1 MAGHHDTRPSSTPRG
16 APDGAVDATVADDAT
31 AAGDLPEDARATR
44 RISSASAT
52 RASSTERM
60 LSPPPRGTT
69 AIRYADTE
77 LPETAR
83 LTPSPVTFDL
93 PTRVLLD
100 EAPRYEARARIGR
113 GGMGEVQLC
122 LDRRIGREVAMKL
135 IRDEVNG
142 DEVVRA
148 RFARE
153 ARVQG
158 QLEHPSVVPVH
169 DLGID
174 ADGRLFFTMK
184 RVRGRTLA
192 DIIDRQREGHQA
204 TLESYSR
211 RRMLTAFSQLC
222 LGVAF
227 AHSRGVLHRDLKPD
241 NVMLGDYGELHV
253 LDWGIATILE
263 DLGSTDERGGKGQVD
278 ADIDDSHRTHEGEAV
293 GTPGY
298 MSAEQVLG
306 LDVDE
311 RADVFA
317 LGSLLF
323 EILTLHPL
331 VPFAPIEQ
339 MHAATLK
346 GVEARASF
354 RFPRAEV
361 PPELEAICVKATAP
375 ADERYLTARQLHA
388 AVERYLDGDRDL
400 AQRRALAA
408 ACIVRAQAVIASL
421 EAPGDGADAA
431 RAAAM
436 KDLTAA
442 LALDPTDQRATA
454 LLGTLLLAGPR
465 EMPPAARAAFEDSRQ
480 RGRTSMRLT
489 VFFTTLSWPVITLGL
504 GLLGIRDAKLYALL
518 LVMSALCPLVA
529 YASVKLRDDPTSP
542 LVLMTTILVT
552 TAAFSLIAGPLV
564 LLPSIACSVTVAF
577 VSLGGDR
584 LRRPAIVGGL
594 ASIVVPLL
602 LQLLGVVP
610 PSYRF
615 DADGMHLIPRVTELP
630 AVATTF
636 FLALTSLTTIVMPVV
651 LVLRMQR
658 FLRELE
664 EKTFLHAWTL
674 RNLVP
679 DSAALPPIV
688 PSTGRRQVR

>member
-1 MAGHHDTRPSSTPRG
+1 MARPHDTHRSGAHPRADGEG
-16 APDGAVDATVADDAT
+16 AADDTVADDR
-31 AAGDLPEDARATR
+31 DDDARATR
-44 RISSASAT
+44 RISS
-52 RASSTERM
+52 STQRM
-60 LSPPPRGTT
+60 TSPVRGST

-93 PTRVLLD
+93 PSRVLLD
-100 EAPRYEARARIGR
+100 EAPRYEARARLGR

-135 IRDEVNG
+135 IRPEVSS

-174 ADGRLFFTMK
+174 AEGRLFFTMK

-192 DIIDRQREGHQA
+192 DIIDRQREGHA
-204 TLESYSR
+204 PTLEAYSR
-211 RRMLTAFSQLC
+211 RRMLGAFAQLC
-222 LGVAF
+222 LCVAF

-263 DLGSTDERGGKGQVD
+263 DLGSTDERGARGVVD
-278 ADIDDSHRTHEGEAV
+278 ADLDEDHRTHEGEAV

-298 MSAEQVLG
+298 MAPEQVLG
-306 LDVDE
+306 LAVDE
-311 RADVFA
+311 RADLFA

-323 EILTLHPL
+323 EILTLNPL
-331 VPFAPIEQ
+331 ISFGTIEQ
-339 MHAATLK
+339 MHSATLK
-346 GVEARASF
+346 GVDARASV

-361 PPELEAICVKATAP
+361 PPELEAICVKATTA
-375 ADERYLTARQLHA
+375 AQDRYLTARQLHA
-388 AVERYLDGDRDL
+388 AVERFLDGDRDL

-408 ACIVRAQAVIASL
+408 SCVERAERAAARIAG
-421 EAPGDGADAA
+421 EGEGADAT
-431 RAAAM
+431 RAAAL
-436 KDLTAA
+436 KDLSTA

-454 LLGTLLLAGPR
+454 LMGTLLLTGPR
-465 EMPPAARAAFEDSRQ
+465 EMPAAARAAFEESRH

-489 VFFTTLSWPVITLGL
+489 VFLTTLAWPVTSLGL
-504 GLLGIRDAKLYALL
+504 GLLGVRDAELYALL
-518 LVMSALCPLVA
+518 LVLSALCPLVA
-529 YASVKLRDDPTSP
+529 FVSVKLRDDPTSP
-542 LVLMTTILVT
+542 LVLLSTIML
-552 TAAFSLIAGPLV
+552 TASAFTLIAGPLV
-564 LLPSIACSVTVAF
+564 LLPTIACSVTVAF
-577 VSLGGDR
+577 VSLGGDK
-584 LRRPAIVGGL
+584 LRRPAIVLGL
-594 ASIVVPLL
+594 GSIVVPLL
-602 LQLLGVVP
+602 LQLVGVVP

-630 AVATTF
+630 AGPTTA
-636 FLALTSLTTIVMPVV
+636 FLALASLATIVLTVV

-664 EKTFLHAWTL
+664 ERTFLHAWTL

-688 PSTGRRQVR
+688 PGSGRRRVR